1 MTQTDVPV
9 QTIQLD
15 VQGMTCV
22 SCAGR
27 IEKKLN
33 RLEGVN
39 ATVNYATE
47 KATVH
52 AGKGTTAQ
60 ALIQTIEQTG
70 YHATLPAESPRD
82 PDQELRRLRR
92 RLIICAVLSL
102 PVIMIAMVPAWQFP
116 WWQWVSFALAAVV
129 VTWGAWPFHRA
140 TLLNL
145 RHGNATMDTLISI
158 GTLAAFGWSAYALLF
173 GAAGE
178 IGFTHPFELRLVR
191 HAPTANLYL
200 EAAVGI
206 TLFIL
211 LGRFLEARA
220 KRRSG
225 AAVRALLELA
235 PSEVTLLTT
244 SGETVV
250 EVSRLHVADRFV
262 VRPGERVATDG
273 VIISGHSALDAS
285 TVTGESVPVEV
296 GPGDAVVGATVN
308 THGRLVV
315 EATRV
320 GADTQLAQVARMVD
334 AAQSGKAAVQ
344 RLADRV
350 SAVFVPIV
358 IALAVAT
365 LGFWLG
371 QGSGVSFAFTSA
383 VAVLIIA
390 CPCALGLATPT
401 ALLVGTGR
409 GAQLGIVIRGPEVL
423 ESARHIDTIVL
434 DKTGTV
440 TEGRMAVAAVTAG
453 AGATTADVINLAG
466 SAESGSEHPIARAI
480 ADHARTHGSLY
491 PVSKLHNR
499 PGLGVLAELSES
511 SRPIAPL
518 DSDKSLRQAQDGALR
533 QAQDGALR
541 QAQDGAVVVG
551 RVELLQEEGLQV
563 PRELQEA
570 YAAEQTQG
578 RTAVIVG
585 WGGEARG
592 VIAVADVIKPTSAE
606 AVHDLRWLD
615 LHPMLL
621 TGDHEAAAR
630 AVAAEVGIDD
640 VIADVLPQQKVA
652 EVVRLQEA
660 GHRVAMVGDGVNDAA
675 ALAQSDLGIALGSGT
690 DAAIHASDLTLI
702 SGDLRVAADAVRLS
716 RATLRTIHGNLFWAF
731 GYNVV
736 ALPLAAIGLLNP
748 IIAAAAMALSSLFVV
763 TNSLR
768 LLRFR

>member
-1 MTQTDVPV
+1 MTELRVPV
-9 QTIQLD
+9 QTIELD
-15 VQGMTCV
+15 VQGMTCA
-22 SCAGR
+22 SCAAR

-52 AGKGTTAQ
+52 AGTSTTTQ
-60 ALIQTIEQTG
+60 TLIETIEKTG

-82 PDQELRRLRR
+82 PDLELRRLRR
-92 RLIICAVLSL
+92 RLIITAALSV
-102 PVIMIAMVPAWQFP
+102 PVIMTAMVPAWQFP
-116 WWQWVSFALAAVV
+116 WWQWISFALTCVV

-145 RHGNATMDTLISI
+145 QHGNATMDTLISL
-158 GTLAAFGWSAYALLF
+158 GTFAAFGWSAYALFF

-206 TLFIL
+206 TTFLL
-211 LGRFLEARA
+211 LGRYLEARA

-225 AAVRALLELA
+225 AALRALLDLT
-235 PSEVTLLTT
+235 PSQATLLT
-244 SGETVV
+244 SDGEMVV
-250 EVSRLHVADRFV
+250 DISQLHVADRFV

-273 VIISGHSALDAS
+273 VIVSGHSALDTS
-285 TVTGESVPVEV
+285 TVTGESVPVEA

-320 GADTQLAQVARMVD
+320 GADTQLAQVVRMV
-334 AAQSGKAAVQ
+334 AEAQSGKAAVQ

-350 SAVFVPIV
+350 SEVFVPIV

-371 QGSGVSFAFTSA
+371 QGSGVAFAFTSA

-409 GAQLGIVIRGPEVL
+409 GAQLGIVISGPEVL
-423 ESARHIDTIVL
+423 ESARHLDTIVL
-434 DKTGTV
+434 DKTGTI
-440 TEGRMAVAAVTAG
+440 TEGRLAVLAVTAG
-453 AGATTADVINLAG
+453 GGSTADEVIMAAGA
-466 SAESGSEHPIARAI
+466 AESGSEHPIARAI
-480 ADHARTHGSLY
+480 TGYARARGSLATL
-491 PVSKLHNR
+491 SKLHNR
-499 PGLGVLAELSES
+499 PGLGVRAEFSES
-511 SRPIAPL
+511 GGPMSQP
-518 DSDKSLRQAQDGALR
+518 DSDNSVL
-533 QAQDGALR
+533 
-541 QAQDGAVVVG
+541 VG
-551 RVELLQEEGLQV
+551 RHEWMEAEGLLV
-563 PRELQEA
+563 AEELRKA
-570 YAAEQTQG
+570 YTAEQAQG
-578 RTAVIVG
+578 RTAVLVG
-585 WGGEARG
+585 WAGEARG
-592 VIAVADVIKPTSAE
+592 VIAVADVLKPTSAE
-606 AVHDLRWLD
+606 AVRRLRGLG
-615 LHPMLL
+615 LRPVLL

-630 AVAAEVGIDD
+630 TVAAEVGVDE
-640 VIADVLPQQKVA
+640 VIANVLPQQKVA
-652 EVVRLQEA
+652 EVMRLQKD
-660 GHRVAMVGDGVNDAA
+660 GHQVAMVGDGVNDAA
-675 ALAQSDLGIALGSGT
+675 ALAQSDLGIALGTGT
-690 DAAIHASDLTLI
+690 DAAMHASDLTLI

-716 RATLRTIHGNLFWAF
+716 RATLRTIHGNLWWAF

-736 ALPLAAIGLLNP
+736 ALPLAAIGFLNP
-748 IIAAAAMALSSLFVV
+748 MIAAAAMALSSLFVV

>member
-1 MTQTDVPV
+1 MTQTDVAV
-9 QTIQLD
+9 QTIELD
-15 VQGMTCV
+15 VQGMTCA
-22 SCAGR
+22 SCATR

-60 ALIQTIEQTG
+60 TLIQTIEQTG

-82 PDQELRRLRR
+82 PDLELRQLRR
-92 RLIICAVLSL
+92 RLIICAVLSM

-116 WWQWVSFALAAVV
+116 WWQWVSFALAGVV

-145 RHGNATMDTLISI
+145 QHGNATMDTLISI

-178 IGFTHPFELRLVR
+178 IGFRHPFELRLVR

-206 TLFIL
+206 TTFIL
-211 LGRFLEARA
+211 LGRYLEVQA

-244 SGETVV
+244 SGETDV
-250 EVSRLHVADRFV
+250 EISRLHVGDRFV

-273 VIISGHSALDAS
+273 VITSGHSALDAS

-320 GADTQLAQVARMVD
+320 GADTQLAQVARMVE

-371 QGSGVSFAFTSA
+371 RGSGLSFAFTSA

-453 AGATTADVINLAG
+453 AGATTAQVINAAG
-466 SAESGSEHPIARAI
+466 SAESGSEHPIAKAI
-480 ADHARTHGSLY
+480 ADHARTHGSLN
-491 PVSKLHNR
+491 PVSKLRNR

-511 SRPIAPL
+511 SAAIAEL
-518 DSDKSLRQAQDGALR
+518 GSDKS
-533 QAQDGALR
+533 
-541 QAQDGAVVVG
+541 VVVG
-551 RVELLQEEGLQV
+551 RLELLQEEGLEV
-563 PRELQEA
+563 PRELREA
-570 YAAEQTQG
+570 YAVEQAQG
-578 RTAVIVG
+578 RTAVVVG
-585 WGGEARG
+585 WGGQVRG
-592 VIAVADVIKPTSAE
+592 VIAVADVVKPTSAE

-615 LHPMLL
+615 LRPVLL
-621 TGDHEAAAR
+621 TGDHEVAAR
-630 AVAAEVGIDD
+630 QVAAEVGIDD
-640 VIADVLPQQKVA
+640 VIANVLPQQKVS
-652 EVVRLQEA
+652 EVVRLQDA
-660 GHRVAMVGDGVNDAA
+660 GHRVAMVGDGVNDSA
-675 ALAQSDLGIALGSGT
+675 ALAQSDLGIALGTGT

-702 SGDLRVAADAVRLS
+702 SGDLRTAVDAVRLS
-716 RATLRTIHGNLFWAF
+716 RATLRTIHGNLWWAF

-736 ALPLAAIGLLNP
+736 ALPLAAVGLLNP
-748 IIAAAAMALSSLFVV
+748 MIAAAAMALSSLFVV

>member
-1 MTQTDVPV
+1 MTQLRVPV
-9 QTIQLD
+9 RTIELD
-15 VQGMTCV
+15 VQGMTCA
-22 SCAGR
+22 SCAAR

-33 RLEGVN
+33 RIEGVN

-47 KATVH
+47 KVTIH
-52 AGKGTTAQ
+52 AGSGTTAQ
-60 ALIQTIEQTG
+60 NLIETIEKTG

-82 PDQELRRLRR
+82 PDLELRQLRR
-92 RLIICAVLSL
+92 RLIITAALSV
-102 PVIMIAMVPAWQFP
+102 PVIVIAMVPAWQFP
-116 WWQWVSFALAAVV
+116 WWQWISFALTCVI

-140 TLLNL
+140 TVLNL
-145 RHGNATMDTLISI
+145 QHSNATMDTLISV
-158 GTLAAFGWSAYALLF
+158 GTLAAFGWSAYALFF

-178 IGFTHPFELRLVR
+178 IGFTHSFEFRLAR

-200 EAAVGI
+200 EAAAGI
-206 TLFIL
+206 TTFLL
-211 LGRFLEARA
+211 LGRYLEARA

-225 AAVRALLELA
+225 AALRALLDLT
-235 PSEVTLLTT
+235 PSQATLLT
-244 SGETVV
+244 SRGEEVV
-250 EVSRLHVADRFV
+250 DVSQLHVGNRFV

-273 VIISGHSALDAS
+273 VIVSGHSALDNS
-285 TVTGESVPVEV
+285 TVTGESVPVEA

-315 EATRV
+315 EASRV
-320 GADTQLAQVARMVD
+320 GADTQLAQVVRMVEE
-334 AAQSGKAAVQ
+334 AQSGKAAVQ

-409 GAQLGIVIRGPEVL
+409 GAQLGIVISGPEAL

-440 TEGRMAVAAVTAG
+440 TEGRMTVVAVTAG
-453 AGATTADVINLAG
+453 GETTQADVIMAAG
-466 SAESGSEHPIARAI
+466 AAESGSEHPIAKAITSYARA
-480 ADHARTHGSLY
+480 RGSLATL
-491 PVSKLHNR
+491 SKLQNT
-499 PGLGVLAELSES
+499 PGLGVRAELSES
-511 SRPIAPL
+511 SAAIAQL
-518 DSDKSLRQAQDGALR
+518 GSDKS
-533 QAQDGALR
+533 
-541 QAQDGAVVVG
+541 VIVG
-551 RVELLQEEGLQV
+551 RLELMEAEGLRV
-563 PRELQEA
+563 AEELRTACTVQQA
-570 YAAEQTQG
+570 QG
-578 RTAVIVG
+578 RTAVLVG
-585 WGGEARG
+585 WAGEARG
-592 VIAVADVIKPTSAE
+592 LIAVADVLKPTSAE
-606 AVHDLRWLD
+606 AVRRLRALG
-615 LHPMLL
+615 LRPVLL

-630 AVAAEVGIDD
+630 TVAAEVGIDD
-640 VIADVLPQQKVA
+640 VVANVLPQQKVD

-660 GHRVAMVGDGVNDAA
+660 GHHVAMVGDGVNDAA
-675 ALAQSDLGIALGSGT
+675 ALAQSDLGIALGTGT
-690 DAAIHASDLTLI
+690 DAAMHASDVTLV

-716 RATLRTIHGNLFWAF
+716 RATLRTIHGNLWWAF

-748 IIAAAAMALSSLFVV
+748 MIAAAAMALSSLFVV

>member
-1 MTQTDVPV
+1 MTQVDLAV
-9 QTIQLD
+9 QTIELD
-15 VQGMTCV
+15 VQGMTCA
-22 SCAGR
+22 SCAAR

-33 RLEGVN
+33 RLEGVK

-60 ALIQTIEQTG
+60 TLIQTIEQTG

-82 PDQELRRLRR
+82 PDLELRQLRR

-116 WWQWVSFALAAVV
+116 WWQWVSFALAGVV
-129 VTWGAWPFHRA
+129 VIWGAWPFHRA

-145 RHGNATMDTLISI
+145 QHGNATMDTLISI

-178 IGFTHPFELRLVR
+178 IGFTHPFEFRLVR

-206 TLFIL
+206 TTFIL
-211 LGRFLEARA
+211 LGRYLEARA

-235 PSEVTLLTT
+235 PSEVTLLTAT
-244 SGETVV
+244 GERVIDI
-250 EVSRLHVADRFV
+250 SQLHVGDRFV

-273 VIISGHSALDAS
+273 VIVSGHSALDAS

-320 GADTQLAQVARMVD
+320 GADTQLAQVARMVE

-371 QGSGVSFAFTSA
+371 QGAGLSFAFTSA

-440 TEGRMAVAAVTAG
+440 TEGRMAVVAVTAG
-453 AGATTADVINLAG
+453 AGSTTAEVINAAG

-480 ADHARTHGSLY
+480 ADHARTHGSLN
-491 PVSKLHNR
+491 PVTKLNSR
-499 PGLGVLAELSES
+499 PGLGVLAELSE
-511 SRPIAPL
+511 
-518 DSDKSLRQAQDGALR
+518 
-533 QAQDGALR
+533 
-541 QAQDGAVVVG
+541 
-551 RVELLQEEGLQV
+551 
-563 PRELQEA
+563 
-570 YAAEQTQG
+570 
-578 RTAVIVG
+578 
-585 WGGEARG
+585 
-592 VIAVADVIKPTSAE
+592 TSA
-606 AVHDLRWLD
+606 A
-615 LHPMLL
+615 MSS
-621 TGDHEAAAR
+621 TG
-630 AVAAEVGIDD
+630 
-640 VIADVLPQQKVA
+640 
-652 EVVRLQEA
+652 
-660 GHRVAMVGDGVNDAA
+660 
-675 ALAQSDLGIALGSGT
+675 
-690 DAAIHASDLTLI
+690 
-702 SGDLRVAADAVRLS
+702 
-716 RATLRTIHGNLFWAF
+716 F
-731 GYNVV
+731 
-736 ALPLAAIGLLNP
+736 
-748 IIAAAAMALSSLFVV
+748 
-763 TNSLR
+763 
-768 LLRFR
+768 

>member
-1 MTQTDVPV
+1 MTQAVPV
-9 QTIQLD
+9 QTIELD
-15 VQGMTCV
+15 VQGMTCA
-22 SCAGR
+22 SCATR

-52 AGKGTTAQ
+52 AGKTTTAQ
-60 ALIQTIEQTG
+60 TLIQSIEQTG

-82 PDQELRRLRR
+82 PDQELRQLRR

-145 RHGNATMDTLISI
+145 RHGSATMDTLISI

-200 EAAVGI
+200 ESAVGI

-211 LGRFLEARA
+211 LGRYLEAGA

-235 PSEVTLLTT
+235 PSEVTLLTM

-250 EVSRLHVADRFV
+250 EATQLHVADRFV

-320 GADTQLAQVARMVD
+320 GADTQLAQVARMVE

-453 AGATTADVINLAG
+453 AGGTTAEVINAAG

-480 ADHARTHGSLY
+480 ADHARTHGSLN

-499 PGLGVLAELSES
+499 PGLGVLAELSAS
-511 SRPIAPL
+511 VAAGATT
-518 DSDKSLRQAQDGALR
+518 DADKS
-533 QAQDGALR
+533 LR

-578 RTAVIVG
+578 RTAVMVG

-592 VIAVADVIKPTSAE
+592 VIAVADGVKPTSAE

-640 VIADVLPQQKVA
+640 VIANVLPQQKVA
-652 EVVRLQEA
+652 EVVRLQQA

-716 RATLRTIHGNLFWAF
+716 RATLRTIHGNLWWAF

-748 IIAAAAMALSSLFVV
+748 MIAAAAMALSSLFVV

>member
-1 MTQTDVPV
+1 MTQVDVAV
-9 QTIQLD
+9 QTIELD
-15 VQGMTCV
+15 VQGMTCA
-22 SCAGR
+22 SCASR

-60 ALIQTIEQTG
+60 TLIETIERTG
-70 YHATLPAESPRD
+70 YSATLPAESPRD
-82 PDQELRRLRR
+82 PDGELRQLRR

-102 PVIMIAMVPAWQFP
+102 PVIILSMVPAWQFP
-116 WWQWVSFALAAVV
+116 WWQWVSFALTSVV
-129 VTWGAWPFHRA
+129 VIWGAWPFHRA

-178 IGFTHPFELRLVR
+178 IGFTHPFEFRLIR
-191 HAPTANLYL
+191 HAPTASLYL
-200 EAAVGI
+200 EAAAGI
-206 TLFIL
+206 TTFIL
-211 LGRFLEARA
+211 LGRYLEARA

-225 AAVRALLELA
+225 AAVRALMELA
-235 PSEVTLLTT
+235 PSEVRLLTAD
-244 SGETVV
+244 GEKAVDI
-250 EVSRLHVADRFV
+250 SQLHVADRFV
-262 VRPGERVATDG
+262 VAPGERVATDG
-273 VIISGHSALDAS
+273 MIVSGHSALDAS
-285 TVTGESVPVEV
+285 TVTGEAVPVEV

-320 GADTQLAQVARMVD
+320 GADTQLAQVVRMVA

-371 QGSGVSFAFTSA
+371 QGSGLSFAFTSA

-409 GAQLGIVIRGPEVL
+409 GAQLGILISGPEVL
-423 ESARHIDTIVL
+423 ESARHLDTIVL
-434 DKTGTV
+434 DKTGTI
-440 TEGRMAVAAVTAG
+440 TEGRMAVVAVK
-453 AGATTADVINLAG
+453 AGATATTAEVITAAG
-466 SAESGSEHPIARAI
+466 SAESGSDHPIAKAI
-480 ADHARTHGSLY
+480 ADHARTQGSLAT
-491 PVSKLHNR
+491 VTKLDDR
-499 PGLGVLAELSES
+499 PGLGLLAELSAS
-511 SRPIAPL
+511 VAAGATT
-518 DSDKSLRQAQDGALR
+518 DADKSR
-533 QAQDGALR
+533 
-541 QAQDGAVVVG
+541 AVVVG
-551 RVELLQEEGLQV
+551 RMELLDKEGLRISG
-563 PRELQEA
+563 PMREA
-570 YAAEQTQG
+570 YAAEQAQG
-578 RTAVIVG
+578 RTAVLVG

-592 VIAVADVIKPTSAE
+592 VIAVADVVKPTSAE
-606 AVHDLRWLD
+606 AVHQLRWLG
-615 LHPMLL
+615 LRPILL
-621 TGDHEAAAR
+621 TGDHQAAAR

-640 VIADVLPQQKVA
+640 VIAEVLPQQKVA

-675 ALAQSDLGIALGSGT
+675 ALAKSDLGIALGTGT

-702 SGDLRVAADAVRLS
+702 SGDLRGAADALRLS
-716 RATLRTIHGNLFWAF
+716 RATLHTIYGNLGWAF
-731 GYNVV
+731 AYNIV
-736 ALPLAAIGLLNP
+736 ALPLAAVGLLNP
-748 IIAAAAMALSSLFVV
+748 MIAAAAMALSSVFVV
-763 TNSLR
+763 TNSMR

>member
-1 MTQTDVPV
+1 VTQLTAL
-9 QTIQLD
+9 QTIELE
-15 VQGMTCV
+15 VQGMTCA
-22 SCAGR
+22 SCATR

-52 AGKGTTAQ
+52 AGKETTAQ
-60 ALIQTIEQTG
+60 TLIETIEKTG
-70 YHATLPAESPRD
+70 YHATLPTESPRD
-82 PDQELRRLRR
+82 PELELRQLRR
-92 RLIICAVLSL
+92 RLVICATLSL
-102 PVIMIAMVPAWQFP
+102 PVILISMVPAWQFP
-116 WWQWVSFALAAVV
+116 WWQWVSFALACVV
-129 VTWGAWPFHRA
+129 VIWGAWPFHRA

-145 RHGNATMDTLISI
+145 QHGNATMDTLISI

-178 IGFTHPFELRLVR
+178 IGFTHPFEFRLIR
-191 HAPTANLYL
+191 HTPTANLYL

-206 TLFIL
+206 TTFVL
-211 LGRFLEARA
+211 LGRYLEARA

-225 AAVRALLELA
+225 AAVRALLDLT
-235 PSEVTLLTT
+235 PSEVTQLTAN
-244 SGETVV
+244 GETVV
-250 EVSRLHVADRFV
+250 DISQLHVGDRFV

-273 VIISGHSALDAS
+273 VIVSGHSALDAS

-315 EATRV
+315 EASRV
-320 GADTQLAQVARMVD
+320 GADTQLAQIVRLVE

-358 IALAVAT
+358 IVLAVAT

-371 QGSGVSFAFTSA
+371 QGAGTSFAFTSA

-409 GAQLGIVIRGPEVL
+409 GAQLGILISGPEVL

-434 DKTGTV
+434 DKTGTI
-440 TEGRMAVAAVTAG
+440 TEGRMAVVSVIG
-453 AGATTADVINLAG
+453 AGATTADVIKAAG
-466 SAESGSEHPIARAI
+466 SAEAGSDHPIAKAI
-480 ADHARTHGSLY
+480 ADHARTHGSLDT
-491 PVSKLHNR
+491 VTKLHDR

-511 SRPIAPL
+511 SSAIARL
-518 DSDKSLRQAQDGALR
+518 GSDKS
-533 QAQDGALR
+533 
-541 QAQDGAVVVG
+541 VVVG
-551 RVELLQEEGLQV
+551 RVELLEEEGLHV
-563 PRELQEA
+563 ADELKEA
-570 YAAEQTQG
+570 YAVEQTRG
-578 RTAVIVG
+578 RTAVLVG
-585 WGGEARG
+585 WGGAARG
-592 VIAVADVIKPTSAE
+592 VIAVTDVVKPTSAE
-606 AVHDLRWLD
+606 AVRDLRWLD
-615 LHPMLL
+615 LRPVLL

-630 AVAAEVGIDD
+630 TVATEVGIDD
-640 VIADVLPQQKVA
+640 VIAGVLPQQKVA
-652 EVVRLQEA
+652 EVVRLQDT

-675 ALAQSDLGIALGSGT
+675 ALAQSDLGIALGTGT
-690 DAAIHASDLTLI
+690 DAAIHASDLTMT
-702 SGDLRVAADAVRLS
+702 SGDLRVAADAIRLS
-716 RATLRTIHGNLFWAF
+716 RATLRTIHGNLWWAF
-731 GYNVV
+731 AYNVV
-736 ALPLAAIGLLNP
+736 ALPLAAAGFLNP
-748 IIAAAAMALSSLFVV
+748 MIAAAAMALSSVFVV
-763 TNSLR
+763 TNSMR

>member
-1 MTQTDVPV
+1 MTQLGVPV
-9 QTIQLD
+9 QTIELD
-15 VQGMTCV
+15 VQGMTCA
-22 SCAGR
+22 SCAAR

-52 AGKGTTAQ
+52 AGSGTTPQ
-60 ALIQTIEQTG
+60 AVIEVIEKTG
-70 YHATLPAESPRD
+70 YRATLPADSPRD
-82 PDQELRRLRR
+82 PDQELRQLRR
-92 RLIICAVLSL
+92 RLIITAALSI
-102 PVIMIAMVPAWQFP
+102 PVIMIAMVPPWQFP
-116 WWQWVSFALAAVV
+116 WWQWISFALTVV
-129 VTWGAWPFHRA
+129 IVTWGAWPFHRA

-178 IGFTHPFELRLVR
+178 IGFTHPFEFRLVR

-200 EAAVGI
+200 EAAAGI
-206 TLFIL
+206 TIFIL
-211 LGRFLEARA
+211 LGRYLEARA

-225 AAVRALLELA
+225 DAIRALLELA
-235 PSEVTLLTT
+235 PSEVALLTPA
-244 SGETVV
+244 GETVV
-250 EVSRLHVADRFV
+250 DISQLHVGDRFV

-273 VIISGHSALDAS
+273 VIISGHSALDTS

-296 GPGDAVVGATVN
+296 GPGDVVVGATVN

-315 EATRV
+315 EAARV
-320 GADTQLAQVARMVD
+320 GADTQLAQVVRMVE

-365 LGFWLG
+365 FGFWLG
-371 QGSGVSFAFTSA
+371 QGAGVSFAFTSA

-409 GAQLGIVIRGPEVL
+409 GAQLGMVISGPEVL

-434 DKTGTV
+434 DKTGTI
-440 TEGRMAVAAVTAG
+440 TEGRMAVV
-453 AGATTADVINLAG
+453 ATTAGGAATAHQVIMAAG
-466 SAESGSEHPIARAI
+466 AAESGSEHPIAKAITKQVRA
-480 ADHARTHGSLY
+480 RGSLAT
-491 PVSKLHNR
+491 VSKLTNR

-511 SRPIAPL
+511 GAAIAQL
-518 DSDKSLRQAQDGALR
+518 DSDKS
-533 QAQDGALR
+533 
-541 QAQDGAVVVG
+541 VVVG
-551 RVELLQEEGLQV
+551 RLELLEEEGLRV
-563 PRELQEA
+563 SGELREA
-570 YAAEQTQG
+570 YAAEQARG
-578 RTAVIVG
+578 YSAVMVG
-585 WGGEARG
+585 WGAEARG
-592 VIAVADVIKPTSAE
+592 VIAVADVVKPTSAQ

-615 LHPMLL
+615 LRPVLL
-621 TGDHEAAAR
+621 TGDHEATAR
-630 AVAAEVGIDD
+630 QVAAEVGIEG

-660 GHRVAMVGDGVNDAA
+660 GHHVAMVGDGVNDAA
-675 ALAQSDLGIALGSGT
+675 ALAQSDLGIALGTGT

-702 SGDLRVAADAVRLS
+702 SGDLRAAADAIRLS
-716 RATLRTIHGNLFWAF
+716 RATLRTIYGNLTWAF
-731 GYNVV
+731 GYNIV
-736 ALPLAAIGLLNP
+736 ALPLAAAGFLNP
-748 IIAAAAMALSSLFVV
+748 MIAAAAMALSSLFVV

-768 LLRFR
+768 LLKFR

>member
-1 MTQTDVPV
+1 MTELRVPV
-9 QTIQLD
+9 QTIELD
-15 VQGMTCV
+15 VQGMTCA
-22 SCAGR
+22 SCAAR

-52 AGKGTTAQ
+52 AGTSTTTQ
-60 ALIQTIEQTG
+60 TLIETIEKTG

-82 PDQELRRLRR
+82 PDLELRRLRR
-92 RLIICAVLSL
+92 RLIITAALSV
-102 PVIMIAMVPAWQFP
+102 PVIMTAMVPAWQFP
-116 WWQWVSFALAAVV
+116 WWQWISFALTCVV

-145 RHGNATMDTLISI
+145 QHGNATMDTLISL
-158 GTLAAFGWSAYALLF
+158 GTFAAFGWSAYALLF

-206 TLFIL
+206 TTFLL
-211 LGRFLEARA
+211 LGRYLEARA

-225 AAVRALLELA
+225 AALRALLDLT
-235 PSEVTLLTT
+235 PSQATLLT
-244 SGETVV
+244 SDGEMVV
-250 EVSRLHVADRFV
+250 DISQLHVADRFV

-273 VIISGHSALDAS
+273 VIVSGHSALDTS
-285 TVTGESVPVEV
+285 TVTGESVPVEA

-320 GADTQLAQVARMVD
+320 GADTQLAQVVRMV
-334 AAQSGKAAVQ
+334 AEAQSGKAAVQ

-350 SAVFVPIV
+350 SEVFVPIV

-409 GAQLGIVIRGPEVL
+409 GAQLGIVISGPEVL
-423 ESARHIDTIVL
+423 ESARHLDTIVL
-434 DKTGTV
+434 DKTGTI
-440 TEGRMAVAAVTAG
+440 TEGRLAVLAVTAG
-453 AGATTADVINLAG
+453 GGSTADEVIMAAGA
-466 SAESGSEHPIARAI
+466 AESGSEHPIARAI
-480 ADHARTHGSLY
+480 TGYARARGSLATL
-491 PVSKLHNR
+491 SKLHNR
-499 PGLGVLAELSES
+499 PGLGVRAELSES
-511 SRPIAPL
+511 GGPVAQP
-518 DSDKSLRQAQDGALR
+518 DSDNSVL
-533 QAQDGALR
+533 
-541 QAQDGAVVVG
+541 VG
-551 RVELLQEEGLQV
+551 RHEWMEAEGLLV
-563 PRELQEA
+563 AEELRKA
-570 YAAEQTQG
+570 YTAEQAQG
-578 RTAVIVG
+578 RTAVLVG
-585 WGGEARG
+585 WAGEARG
-592 VIAVADVIKPTSAE
+592 VIAVADVLKPTSAE
-606 AVHDLRWLD
+606 AVRRLRGLG
-615 LHPMLL
+615 LRPVLL

-630 AVAAEVGIDD
+630 TVAAEVGVDE
-640 VIADVLPQQKVA
+640 VIANVLPQQKVA
-652 EVVRLQEA
+652 EVMRLQKD
-660 GHRVAMVGDGVNDAA
+660 GHQVAMVGDGVNDAA
-675 ALAQSDLGIALGSGT
+675 ALAQSDLGIALGTGT
-690 DAAIHASDLTLI
+690 DAAMHASDLTLI

-716 RATLRTIHGNLFWAF
+716 RATLRTIHGNLWWAF

-736 ALPLAAIGLLNP
+736 ALPLAAIGFLNP
-748 IIAAAAMALSSLFVV
+748 MIAAAAMALSSLFVV

>member
-1 MTQTDVPV
+1 MTQLDVAV
-9 QTIQLD
+9 QTIELD
-15 VQGMTCV
+15 VQGMTCA
-22 SCAGR
+22 SCATR

-52 AGKGTTAQ
+52 AGKGTTTQ
-60 ALIQTIEQTG
+60 TLIEAIEKTG
-70 YHATLPAESPRD
+70 YHATLPTESPRD
-82 PDQELRRLRR
+82 PELELRLLRR

-102 PVIMIAMVPAWQFP
+102 PVIVIAMVPAWQFP
-116 WWQWVSFALAAVV
+116 WWQWVSFALACVV
-129 VTWGAWPFHRA
+129 VFWGAWPFHRA

-145 RHGNATMDTLISI
+145 QHGNATMDTLISI

-173 GAAGE
+173 GVAGE
-178 IGFTHPFELRLVR
+178 IGFTHPFEFRLIR

-206 TLFIL
+206 TTFIL
-211 LGRFLEARA
+211 LGRYLEAQA

-225 AAVRALLELA
+225 AAVRALLDLA
-235 PSEVTLLTT
+235 PSEVTILAAN
-244 SGETVV
+244 GETVV
-250 EVSRLHVADRFV
+250 DVSQLHVGDQFL

-273 VIISGHSALDAS
+273 VIVSGHSALDAS

-296 GPGDAVVGATVN
+296 GPGDAVLGATVN

-320 GADTQLAQVARMVD
+320 GADTQLAQVVRMVD

-371 QGSGVSFAFTSA
+371 QGSGMSFAFTSA

-409 GAQLGIVIRGPEVL
+409 GAQLGILIRGPEVL

-434 DKTGTV
+434 DKTGTI
-440 TEGRMAVAAVTAG
+440 TEGRMAVVSVTPG
-453 AGATTADVINLAG
+453 AGATAAEVIKAAG
-466 SAESGSEHPIARAI
+466 SAESGSDHPIARAI
-480 ADHARTHGSLY
+480 ADHARAHGPLDT
-491 PVSKLHNR
+491 VTNLRNR
-499 PGLGVLAELSES
+499 PGLGLLAELSASVAAGATTDADES
-511 SRPIAPL
+511 
-518 DSDKSLRQAQDGALR
+518 
-533 QAQDGALR
+533 
-541 QAQDGAVVVG
+541 VVVG
-551 RVELLQEEGLQV
+551 RVELLEEEGLHV
-563 PRELQEA
+563 VSELKEV
-570 YAAEQTQG
+570 YTAEQAQG
-578 RTAVIVG
+578 RTAVVVG
-585 WGGEARG
+585 WGGAARG
-592 VIAVADVIKPTSAE
+592 VIAVADVVKPTAAE

-615 LHPMLL
+615 LHPVLL

-630 AVAAEVGIDD
+630 TVAAEVGIDV

-652 EVVRLQEA
+652 EMVRLQDK

-675 ALAQSDLGIALGSGT
+675 ALAQSDLGIALGTGT

-702 SGDLRVAADAVRLS
+702 SGDLRIAGDAIRLS
-716 RATLRTIHGNLFWAF
+716 RATLRTIHGNLWWAF
-731 GYNVV
+731 AYNVV
-736 ALPLAAIGLLNP
+736 ALPLAAVGFLNP
-748 IIAAAAMALSSLFVV
+748 MIAAAAMALSSVFVV
-763 TNSLR
+763 TNSMR

>member
-1 MTQTDVPV
+1 MTQVDIAI
-9 QTIQLD
+9 QTIELD
-15 VQGMTCV
+15 VQGMTCA
-22 SCAGR
+22 SCAAR

-33 RLEGVN
+33 RLEGVK

-82 PDQELRRLRR
+82 PELELRQLRR

-102 PVIMIAMVPAWQFP
+102 PVIMIAMIPAWQFP
-116 WWQWVSFALAAVV
+116 WWQWVSFALAGVV
-129 VTWGAWPFHRA
+129 VIWGAWPFHRT

-145 RHGNATMDTLISI
+145 QHGNATMDTLISI

-178 IGFTHPFELRLVR
+178 IGFTHPFEFRLVR

-206 TLFIL
+206 TTFVL
-211 LGRFLEARA
+211 LGRYLEARA

-235 PSEVTLLTT
+235 ASEVTLLTAT
-244 SGETVV
+244 GERVIDI
-250 EVSRLHVADRFV
+250 SQLHVGNRFV

-273 VIISGHSALDAS
+273 VIVSGHSALDAS

-320 GADTQLAQVARMVD
+320 GGDTQLAQVARMVE

-371 QGSGVSFAFTSA
+371 QGAGLSFAFTSA

-434 DKTGTV
+434 DKTGTL
-440 TEGRMAVAAVTAG
+440 TEGRMAVVAVTAA
-453 AGATTADVINLAG
+453 AGSMTAEVSNAAG

-480 ADHARTHGSLY
+480 ADHARTHGSLN
-491 PVSKLHNR
+491 PVTKLHSR
-499 PGLGVLAELSES
+499 PGLGVLAELSAS
-511 SRPIAPL
+511 VAVGASTDA
-518 DSDKSLRQAQDGALR
+518 DKS
-533 QAQDGALR
+533 
-541 QAQDGAVVVG
+541 VVVG
-551 RVELLQEEGLQV
+551 RLELLQEEGLQV
-563 PRELQEA
+563 PRELQET
-570 YAAEQTQG
+570 YAAEQAQG
-578 RTAVIVG
+578 RTAVMVG

-592 VIAVADVIKPTSAE
+592 VIAVADVVKPTSAE
-606 AVHDLRWLD
+606 AVHDLQWLD
-615 LHPMLL
+615 LRPVLL
-621 TGDHEAAAR
+621 TGDHETAAR
-630 AVAAEVGIDD
+630 SVAAEVGIDD
-640 VIADVLPQQKVA
+640 VIANVLPEQKVA
-652 EVVRLQEA
+652 EVVRLQDA

-675 ALAQSDLGIALGSGT
+675 ALAQSDLGIALGTGT

-716 RATLRTIHGNLFWAF
+716 RATLRTIYGNLWWAF

-748 IIAAAAMALSSLFVV
+748 MIAAAAMALSSVFVV

>member
-1 MTQTDVPV
+1 MTQLDVAV
-9 QTIQLD
+9 QTIELD
-15 VQGMTCV
+15 VQDMTCA
-22 SCAGR
+22 SCAAR

-47 KATVH
+47 KATIH
-52 AGKGTTAQ
+52 AGRATTAET
-60 ALIQTIEQTG
+60 LIETIERIG
-70 YHATLPAESPRD
+70 YHATLPTKSPRD
-82 PDQELRRLRR
+82 PDLELQQLRR
-92 RLIICAVLSL
+92 RLIICAGLSL
-102 PVIMIAMVPAWQFP
+102 PVIIIAMVPAWQFP
-116 WWQWVSFALAAVV
+116 WWQWASFVLAGVV

-178 IGFTHPFELRLVR
+178 IGFTHPFEFRLVR

-200 EAAVGI
+200 EATVGI
-206 TLFIL
+206 TTFIL
-211 LGRFLEARA
+211 LGRYLEAQA

-235 PSEVTLLTT
+235 PAEVTLLTAN
-244 SGETVV
+244 GETVV
-250 EVSRLHVADRFV
+250 DISQLHIGDRFV
-262 VRPGERVATDG
+262 AGPGERVATDG

-285 TVTGESVPVEV
+285 SVTGESVPVEV

-308 THGRLVV
+308 TQGRLVV

-320 GADTQLAQVARMVD
+320 GGDTQLAQVVRMVE

-358 IALAVAT
+358 IAIAVAT

-371 QGSGVSFAFTSA
+371 QGSGLSFAFTSA

-409 GAQLGIVIRGPEVL
+409 GAQLGILIKGPEVL
-423 ESARHIDTIVL
+423 ESARHLDTIVL

-440 TEGRMAVAAVTAG
+440 TAGRMDVVAVTAG
-453 AGATTADVINLAG
+453 TGATAANVIKVAG
-466 SAESGSEHPIARAI
+466 SAESGSDHPIAQAI
-480 ADHARTHGSLY
+480 ADHARTQSSLDA
-491 PVSKLHNR
+491 VTKLHNR
-499 PGLGVLAELSES
+499 PGLGLIAELSES
-511 SRPIAPL
+511 RAPIGQL
-518 DSDKSLRQAQDGALR
+518 DSDKSLRQDQG
-533 QAQDGALR
+533 
-541 QAQDGAVVVG
+541 GAVVVG
-551 RVELLQEEGLQV
+551 RAELLQAEGLQISAQL
-563 PRELQEA
+563 REA
-570 YAAEQTQG
+570 YAAEQAQG
-578 RTAVIVG
+578 RTAIMVG

-592 VIAVADVIKPTSAE
+592 VIAVADVVKRTSAE
-606 AVHDLRWLD
+606 AVHELRWLG
-615 LHPMLL
+615 LRPILL
-621 TGDHEAAAR
+621 TGDHEATAR

-652 EVVRLQEA
+652 EVVRLQDA
-660 GHRVAMVGDGVNDAA
+660 GHQVAMVGDGVNDAA
-675 ALAQSDLGIALGSGT
+675 ALAQSDLGIALGTGS

-702 SGDLRVAADAVRLS
+702 SGDLRVAADGVRLS
-716 RATLRTIHGNLFWAF
+716 RATLRTIRGNLWWAF
-731 GYNVV
+731 AYNVV
-736 ALPLAAIGLLNP
+736 ALPLAALGLLNP
-748 IIAAAAMALSSLFVV
+748 MIAAAAMALSSVFVV
-763 TNSLR
+763 TNSMR

>member
-1 MTQTDVPV
+1 MTQAVPV
-9 QTIQLD
+9 QTIELD
-15 VQGMTCV
+15 VQGMTCA
-22 SCAGR
+22 SCATR

-52 AGKGTTAQ
+52 AGKTTTAQ
-60 ALIQTIEQTG
+60 TLIQSIEQTG

-82 PDQELRRLRR
+82 PDQELRQLRR

-145 RHGNATMDTLISI
+145 RHGSATMDTLISI

-200 EAAVGI
+200 ESAVGI

-211 LGRFLEARA
+211 LGRYLEAGA

-235 PSEVTLLTT
+235 PSEVTLLTM

-250 EVSRLHVADRFV
+250 EATQLHVADRFV

-273 VIISGHSALDAS
+273 VVISGHSALDAS

-320 GADTQLAQVARMVD
+320 GADTQLAQVARMVE

-423 ESARHIDTIVL
+423 ESARRIDTIVL
-434 DKTGTV
+434 DKTGTL

-453 AGATTADVINLAG
+453 AGATTAEVINAAG

-480 ADHARTHGSLY
+480 ADHARTHGSLN

-499 PGLGVLAELSES
+499 PGLGVLAELSAS
-511 SRPIAPL
+511 VAAGATT
-518 DSDKSLRQAQDGALR
+518 DADKS
-533 QAQDGALR
+533 LR

-563 PRELQEA
+563 PRDLQEA

-578 RTAVIVG
+578 RTAVMVG

-592 VIAVADVIKPTSAE
+592 VIAVADGVKPTSAE

-640 VIADVLPQQKVA
+640 VIANVLPHEKVA
-652 EVVRLQEA
+652 EVVRLQQA

-716 RATLRTIHGNLFWAF
+716 RATLRTIHGNLWWAF

-748 IIAAAAMALSSLFVV
+748 MIAAAAMALSSLFVV

>member
-60 ALIQTIEQTG
+60 TLIQTIEQTG

-82 PDQELRRLRR
+82 PDQELRQLRR

-116 WWQWVSFALAAVV
+116 WWQWVSLVLAAVV

-206 TLFIL
+206 TTFIL
-211 LGRFLEARA
+211 LGRYLEARA

-250 EVSRLHVADRFV
+250 EISQLHVADRFV

-320 GADTQLAQVARMVD
+320 GADTQLAQVARMVE

-358 IALAVAT
+358 IALAVGT

-423 ESARHIDTIVL
+423 ESARRIDTIVL

-453 AGATTADVINLAG
+453 AAATTAEVINAAG
-466 SAESGSEHPIARAI
+466 SAESGSEHPIAKAI
-480 ADHARTHGSLY
+480 ADHARTQGSLS
-491 PVSKLHNR
+491 PVNKLHNR
-499 PGLGVLAELSES
+499 PGLGVLAELSAS
-511 SRPIAPL
+511 VAAGATAA
-518 DSDKSLRQAQDGALR
+518 DKS
-533 QAQDGALR
+533 
-541 QAQDGAVVVG
+541 VVVG
-551 RVELLQEEGLQV
+551 RLELLQEEGLQV
-563 PRELQEA
+563 PRELQQA
-570 YAAEQTQG
+570 YAAEQAQG
-578 RTAVIVG
+578 RTAVMVG
-585 WGGEARG
+585 WDGEARG
-592 VIAVADVIKPTSAE
+592 VIAVADVVKATSAE

-615 LHPMLL
+615 LRPMLL
-621 TGDHEAAAR
+621 TGDHEAPAR

-640 VIADVLPQQKVA
+640 VIANVLPQQKVA

-690 DAAIHASDLTLI
+690 DAAIHASDLTLM

-716 RATLRTIHGNLFWAF
+716 RATLRTIHGNLWWAF

-736 ALPLAAIGLLNP
+736 ALPLAAVGLLNP
-748 IIAAAAMALSSLFVV
+748 MIAAAAMALSSLFVV

-768 LLRFR
+768 LLKFR

>member
-1 MTQTDVPV
+1 MTQAVPV
-9 QTIQLD
+9 QTIELD
-15 VQGMTCV
+15 VQGMTCA
-22 SCAGR
+22 SCATR

-33 RLEGVN
+33 RLDGVN

-52 AGKGTTAQ
+52 AGKTTTAQ
-60 ALIQTIEQTG
+60 TLIQSIEQTG

-82 PDQELRRLRR
+82 PDQELRQLRR

-145 RHGNATMDTLISI
+145 RHGSATMDTLISI

-200 EAAVGI
+200 ESAVGI

-211 LGRFLEARA
+211 LGRYLEAGA

-235 PSEVTLLTT
+235 PSEVTLLTM

-250 EVSRLHVADRFV
+250 EATQLHVADRFV

-320 GADTQLAQVARMVD
+320 GADTQLAQVARMVE

-434 DKTGTV
+434 DKTGTL

-453 AGATTADVINLAG
+453 AGGTTAEVINAAG

-480 ADHARTHGSLY
+480 ADHARTHGSLN

-499 PGLGVLAELSES
+499 PGLGVLAELSAS
-511 SRPIAPL
+511 VAAGATT
-518 DSDKSLRQAQDGALR
+518 DADKS
-533 QAQDGALR
+533 LR

-563 PRELQEA
+563 PRDLQEA

-578 RTAVIVG
+578 RTAVMVG

-592 VIAVADVIKPTSAE
+592 VIAVADGVKPTSAE

-640 VIADVLPQQKVA
+640 VIANVLPQQKVA
-652 EVVRLQEA
+652 EVVRLQQA

-716 RATLRTIHGNLFWAF
+716 RATLRTIHGNLWWAF

-748 IIAAAAMALSSLFVV
+748 MIAAAAMALSSLFVV

>member
-1 MTQTDVPV
+1 MTQAVAI
-9 QTIQLD
+9 QTIELD
-15 VQGMTCV
+15 VQGMTCA
-22 SCAGR
+22 SCAAR

-52 AGKGTTAQ
+52 AGKGTTTQ
-60 ALIQTIEQTG
+60 TLIQTIEQTG
-70 YHATLPAESPRD
+70 YHAMLPADSLRD
-82 PDQELRRLRR
+82 PELELRQLRR

-116 WWQWVSFALAAVV
+116 WWQWVSFALAGVV

-145 RHGNATMDTLISI
+145 QHGNATMDTLISI

-178 IGFTHPFELRLVR
+178 IGFTHPFEFRLVR
-191 HAPTANLYL
+191 HAPSANLYL
-200 EAAVGI
+200 EAAVGM
-206 TLFIL
+206 TTFIL
-211 LGRFLEARA
+211 LGRYLEARA

-235 PSEVTLLTT
+235 PSEVTLLTA
-244 SGETVV
+244 SGESVIDI
-250 EVSRLHVADRFV
+250 SQLHVGDSFV

-273 VIISGHSALDAS
+273 VIVSGHSALDAS

-320 GADTQLAQVARMVD
+320 GADTQLAQVARMVE

-371 QGSGVSFAFTSA
+371 QGAGLSFAFTSA

-440 TEGRMAVAAVTAG
+440 TEGRMAVIAVTAG
-453 AGATTADVINLAG
+453 AGSTTAEIINAAG
-466 SAESGSEHPIARAI
+466 SAEAGSEHPIAQAI
-480 ADHARTHGSLY
+480 ADHARTHGSLN
-491 PVSKLHNR
+491 PVTKLHSR
-499 PGLGVLAELSES
+499 PGLGVRAELSEAS
-511 SRPIAPL
+511 AAIAQL
-518 DSDKSLRQAQDGALR
+518 GSDKS
-533 QAQDGALR
+533 
-541 QAQDGAVVVG
+541 VIVG
-551 RVELLQEEGLQV
+551 RLQLLQEEGLHV
-563 PRELQEA
+563 STELRQA
-570 YAAEQTQG
+570 YTTEQAHG
-578 RTAVIVG
+578 RTAVMVG
-585 WGGEARG
+585 WDAEARG
-592 VIAVADVIKPTSAE
+592 VIAVADVVKPTSAE
-606 AVHDLRWLD
+606 AVRDLRWLD
-615 LHPMLL
+615 LRPVLL
-621 TGDHEAAAR
+621 TGDHEVAAR

-640 VIADVLPQQKVA
+640 VIANVLPEQKVA
-652 EVVRLQEA
+652 EVVRLQDA

-675 ALAQSDLGIALGSGT
+675 ALAQSDLGIALGTGT

-716 RATLRTIHGNLFWAF
+716 RATLRTIYGNLLWAF

-748 IIAAAAMALSSLFVV
+748 MIAAAAMALSSVFVV

>member
-1 MTQTDVPV
+1 MTLTDVAV
-9 QTIQLD
+9 QTIELD
-15 VQGMTCV
+15 VQGMTCA
-22 SCAGR
+22 SCAAR

-52 AGKGTTAQ
+52 AGKQTTAQ
-60 ALIQTIEQTG
+60 TLIQTVEQTG

-82 PDQELRRLRR
+82 PDLELGQLRR
-92 RLIICAVLSL
+92 RLIICALLSL
-102 PVIMIAMVPAWQFP
+102 PVILIAMVPAWQFP
-116 WWQWVSFALAAVV
+116 WWQWVSFGLAGVV
-129 VTWGAWPFHRA
+129 VIWGAWPFHRA

-145 RHGNATMDTLISI
+145 QHGNATMDTLISI
-158 GTLAAFGWSAYALLF
+158 GTLVAFGWSAYALLF

-206 TLFIL
+206 TTFIV
-211 LGRFLEARA
+211 LGRYLEAQA

-235 PSEVTLLTT
+235 PSEVT
-244 SGETVV
+244 VV
-250 EVSRLHVADRFV
+250 TADAESVIDISQLHVGDRFV

-308 THGRLVV
+308 TNGRIVV

-320 GADTQLAQVARMVD
+320 GADTQLAQVARMVE

-358 IALAVAT
+358 ISLAVAT
-365 LGFWLG
+365 LGFWIG
-371 QGSGVSFAFTSA
+371 QGSGVSFAVTSA

-423 ESARHIDTIVL
+423 ESARYIDTIVL

-453 AGATTADVINLAG
+453 AGVTTAEVINAAG
-466 SAESGSEHPIARAI
+466 SAESGSEHPIAKAI
-480 ADHARTHGSLY
+480 ADTARTQGSLNR
-491 PVSKLHNR
+491 VTELHNH
-499 PGLGVLAELSES
+499 PGLGVLAELSETS
-511 SRPIAPL
+511 AAIAQL
-518 DSDKSLRQAQDGALR
+518 GSDKS
-533 QAQDGALR
+533 
-541 QAQDGAVVVG
+541 VVVG
-551 RVELLQEEGLQV
+551 RMELLEEQGLQISA
-563 PRELQEA
+563 ELQEA
-570 YAAEQTQG
+570 YAAEQARA
-578 RTAVIVG
+578 RTAVMVG

-592 VIAVADVIKPTSAE
+592 VIGVADVVKPTSAE
-606 AVHDLRWLD
+606 AVRDMRTLGLR
-615 LHPMLL
+615 PVLL

-640 VIADVLPQQKVA
+640 VIANVLPKQKVA

-702 SGDLRVAADAVRLS
+702 SGDLRAAADAVRLS
-716 RATLRTIHGNLFWAF
+716 WATLQTIHGNLWWAF

-736 ALPLAAIGLLNP
+736 ALPLAAVGLLNP
-748 IIAAAAMALSSLFVV
+748 MIAAAAMALSSLFVV

>member
-1 MTQTDVPV
+1 MTQAVPV
-9 QTIQLD
+9 QTIELD
-15 VQGMTCV
+15 VQGMTCA
-22 SCAGR
+22 SCATR

-52 AGKGTTAQ
+52 AGKTTTAQ
-60 ALIQTIEQTG
+60 TLIQSIEQTG

-82 PDQELRRLRR
+82 PDQELRQLRR

-145 RHGNATMDTLISI
+145 RHGSATMDTLISI

-200 EAAVGI
+200 ESAVGI

-211 LGRFLEARA
+211 LGRYLEAGA

-235 PSEVTLLTT
+235 PSEVTLLTM

-250 EVSRLHVADRFV
+250 EATQLHVADRFV

-320 GADTQLAQVARMVD
+320 GADTQLAQVARMVE

-423 ESARHIDTIVL
+423 ESARHVDTIVL
-434 DKTGTV
+434 DKTGTL
-440 TEGRMAVAAVTAG
+440 TEGRMAVAAVTVG
-453 AGATTADVINLAG
+453 AGATTAEVINAAG

-480 ADHARTHGSLY
+480 ADHARTHGSLN

-499 PGLGVLAELSES
+499 PGLGVLAELSAS
-511 SRPIAPL
+511 VAAGATT
-518 DSDKSLRQAQDGALR
+518 DADKS
-533 QAQDGALR
+533 LR

-563 PRELQEA
+563 PRDLQEA

-578 RTAVIVG
+578 RTAVMVG

-592 VIAVADVIKPTSAE
+592 VIAVADGVKPTSAE

-640 VIADVLPQQKVA
+640 VIANVLPQQKVA
-652 EVVRLQEA
+652 EVVRLQQA

-716 RATLRTIHGNLFWAF
+716 RATLRTIHGNLWWAF

-748 IIAAAAMALSSLFVV
+748 MIAAAAMALSSLFVV

>member
-1 MTQTDVPV
+1 MIPTDVAL
-9 QTIQLD
+9 QTIELD
-15 VQGMTCV
+15 VQGMTCA
-22 SCAGR
+22 SCATR

-52 AGKGTTAQ
+52 AGKGTTVQ
-60 ALIQTIEQTG
+60 TLIQTIEQTG
-70 YHATLPAESPRD
+70 YRATPPAESPRD
-82 PDQELRRLRR
+82 PDQELRQLRR

-116 WWQWVSFALAAVV
+116 WWQWVSFVLAAVV

-206 TLFIL
+206 TTFIL
-211 LGRFLEARA
+211 LGRYLEARA

-250 EVSRLHVADRFV
+250 EISQLHVADRFV

-320 GADTQLAQVARMVD
+320 GADTQLAQVARMVE

-423 ESARHIDTIVL
+423 ESARRIDTIVL

-440 TEGRMAVAAVTAG
+440 TEGRMAVAAVTSG
-453 AGATTADVINLAG
+453 AAATTAEVINAAG
-466 SAESGSEHPIARAI
+466 SAESGSEHPIAKAI
-480 ADHARTHGSLY
+480 ADHARTHGSLN

-499 PGLGVLAELSES
+499 PGLGVLAELSAS
-511 SRPIAPL
+511 VAAGATT
-518 DSDKSLRQAQDGALR
+518 DADKS
-533 QAQDGALR
+533 LR

-570 YAAEQTQG
+570 YAAEQAQG
-578 RTAVIVG
+578 RTAVMVG

-592 VIAVADVIKPTSAE
+592 VIAVADVVKATSAE

-615 LHPMLL
+615 LRPMLL

-640 VIADVLPQQKVA
+640 VIANVLPQQKVA

-716 RATLRTIHGNLFWAF
+716 RATLRTIHGNLWWAF

-736 ALPLAAIGLLNP
+736 ALPLAAVGLLNP
-748 IIAAAAMALSSLFVV
+748 MIAAAAMALSSLFVV

>member
-1 MTQTDVPV
+1 MRPSTMRRRRPRFTPAEGPRAQT
-9 QTIQLD
+9 L
-15 VQGMTCV
+15 
-22 SCAGR
+22 
-27 IEKKLN
+27 IE
-33 RLEGVN
+33 
-39 ATVNYATE
+39 
-47 KATVH
+47 
-52 AGKGTTAQ
+52 
-60 ALIQTIEQTG
+60 TIEQTG

-82 PDQELRRLRR
+82 PDLELRQLRR

-116 WWQWVSFALAAVV
+116 WWQWVSFALAGVV
-129 VTWGAWPFHRA
+129 VIWGAWPFHRA

-145 RHGNATMDTLISI
+145 QHGNATMDTLISI

-178 IGFTHPFELRLVR
+178 IGFTHPFEFRLVR

-206 TLFIL
+206 TTFIL
-211 LGRFLEARA
+211 LGRYLEARA

-235 PSEVTLLTT
+235 PSEVTVLTA
-244 SGETVV
+244 SGETIVDI
-250 EVSRLHVADRFV
+250 SRLHVGDRFV

-273 VIISGHSALDAS
+273 VIVSGHSALDAS

-320 GADTQLAQVARMVD
+320 GADTQLAQVARMVE

-371 QGSGVSFAFTSA
+371 QGAGLSFAFTSA

-440 TEGRMAVAAVTAG
+440 TEGRMAVVAVTAG
-453 AGATTADVINLAG
+453 AGATTAEVIKAAG
-466 SAESGSEHPIARAI
+466 SAESGSEHPIAKAI
-480 ADHARTHGSLY
+480 ADHARTHGSLN
-491 PVSKLHNR
+491 PVTKLHNR
-499 PGLGVLAELSES
+499 PGLGVLAELSAS
-511 SRPIAPL
+511 VAVGATT
-518 DSDKSLRQAQDGALR
+518 DADKS
-533 QAQDGALR
+533 
-541 QAQDGAVVVG
+541 VVVG
-551 RVELLQEEGLQV
+551 RLELLQEEGLQV
-563 PRELQEA
+563 SGELQQA
-570 YAAEQTQG
+570 YAAEQARG
-578 RTAVIVG
+578 RTAVMVG
-585 WGGEARG
+585 WSGEARG
-592 VIAVADVIKPTSAE
+592 VIAVADVVKPTSAE

-615 LHPMLL
+615 LRPVLL

-640 VIADVLPQQKVA
+640 VIANVLPQQKVA
-652 EVVRLQEA
+652 EVVRLQDA

-675 ALAQSDLGIALGSGT
+675 ALAQSDLGIALGTGT

-716 RATLRTIHGNLFWAF
+716 RATLRTIHGNLWWAF
-731 GYNVV
+731 GYNIV

-748 IIAAAAMALSSLFVV
+748 MIAAAAMALSSVFVV

>member
-1 MTQTDVPV
+1 MTLDVAV
-9 QTIQLD
+9 QTIELD
-15 VQGMTCV
+15 VQGMTCA
-22 SCAGR
+22 SCATR

-52 AGKGTTAQ
+52 AGKGTSAQ
-60 ALIQTIEQTG
+60 TLIETIEKTG
-70 YHATLPAESPRD
+70 YHATLPSDSQRD
-82 PDQELRRLRR
+82 PDQELRQLRR
-92 RLIICAVLSL
+92 RLMICAVLSL
-102 PVIMIAMVPAWQFP
+102 PVIMISMVPAWQFP
-116 WWQWVSFALAAVV
+116 WWQWVSFALACVV

-145 RHGNATMDTLISI
+145 QHGNATMDTLISI

-178 IGFTHPFELRLVR
+178 IGFTHPFEFRLVR

-206 TLFIL
+206 TTFIL
-211 LGRFLEARA
+211 LGRYLEARA

-225 AAVRALLELA
+225 AAVRALLDLA
-235 PSEVTLLTT
+235 PSEVTLLTAD
-244 SGETVV
+244 GETVV
-250 EVSRLHVADRFV
+250 DISQLHVGDRFV

-273 VIISGHSALDAS
+273 VIVSGHSALDTS

-296 GPGDAVVGATVN
+296 GPGDAVVGATIN

-315 EATRV
+315 EAARV
-320 GADTQLAQVARMVD
+320 GADTQLAQVVRMVE

-371 QGSGVSFAFTSA
+371 QGSGMSFAFTSA

-409 GAQLGIVIRGPEVL
+409 GAQLGILIRGPEVL
-423 ESARHIDTIVL
+423 ESTRHLDTIVL
-434 DKTGTV
+434 DKTGTI
-440 TEGRMAVAAVTAG
+440 TEARMAVVSLTAG
-453 AGATTADVINLAG
+453 AGATTAEVIKAAG
-466 SAESGSEHPIARAI
+466 SAESGSDHPIAKAI
-480 ADHARTHGSLY
+480 AEHARTHGSLDT
-491 PVSKLHNR
+491 VTKLDNH
-499 PGLGVLAELSES
+499 PGLGVLAELSAS
-511 SRPIAPL
+511 A
-518 DSDKSLRQAQDGALR
+518 AAGATTD
-533 QAQDGALR
+533 ADTS
-541 QAQDGAVVVG
+541 VVVG
-551 RVELLQEEGLQV
+551 RVKLLEEEGLQV
-563 PRELQEA
+563 AGELQQA
-570 YAAEQTQG
+570 YAAEQAQG
-578 RTAVIVG
+578 RTAVLVG

-592 VIAVADVIKPTSAE
+592 VIAVADVVKPTSAE
-606 AVHDLRWLD
+606 AVRDLRWLD
-615 LHPMLL
+615 LRPVLL
-621 TGDHEAAAR
+621 TGDHAAAAR
-630 AVAAEVGIDD
+630 TVAAEVGIDD

-652 EVVRLQEA
+652 EVVRLQEE

-675 ALAQSDLGIALGSGT
+675 ALAQSDLGIALGTGT

-716 RATLRTIHGNLFWAF
+716 RATLRTIHGNLWWAF
-731 GYNVV
+731 AYNVV
-736 ALPLAAIGLLNP
+736 ALPLAAAGFLNP
-748 IIAAAAMALSSLFVV
+748 MIAAAAMALSSVFVV
-763 TNSLR
+763 TNSMR

>member
-1 MTQTDVPV
+1 MTQIDLAV
-9 QTIQLD
+9 QTIELD
-15 VQGMTCV
+15 VQGMTCA
-22 SCAGR
+22 SCAAR

-52 AGKGTTAQ
+52 TGRGTTAQ
-60 ALIQTIEQTG
+60 TLIETIEQTG

-82 PDQELRRLRR
+82 PDLELRQLRR

-116 WWQWVSFALAAVV
+116 WWQWVSFALAGVV
-129 VTWGAWPFHRA
+129 VIWGAWPFHRA

-145 RHGNATMDTLISI
+145 QHGNATMDTLISI

-178 IGFTHPFELRLVR
+178 IGFTHPFEFRLVR

-206 TLFIL
+206 TTFIL
-211 LGRFLEARA
+211 LGRYLEARA

-235 PSEVTLLTT
+235 PSEVTVLTA
-244 SGETVV
+244 SGEAIVDI
-250 EVSRLHVADRFV
+250 SRLHVGDRFV

-273 VIISGHSALDAS
+273 VIVSGHSALDAS
-285 TVTGESVPVEV
+285 TVTGESIPVEV

-320 GADTQLAQVARMVD
+320 GADTQLAQVARMVE

-371 QGSGVSFAFTSA
+371 QGAGMSFAFTSA

-440 TEGRMAVAAVTAG
+440 TEGRMAVVAVTAG
-453 AGATTADVINLAG
+453 AGATTGEVIEAAG
-466 SAESGSEHPIARAI
+466 SAESGSEHPIAKAI
-480 ADHARTHGSLY
+480 ADHARTHGSLN
-491 PVSKLHNR
+491 PLTKLHNR
-499 PGLGVLAELSES
+499 PGLGVLAELSAS
-511 SRPIAPL
+511 VAVGATT
-518 DSDKSLRQAQDGALR
+518 DAGKS
-533 QAQDGALR
+533 
-541 QAQDGAVVVG
+541 VVVG
-551 RVELLQEEGLQV
+551 RLELLQEEGLQV
-563 PRELQEA
+563 SAELQQA
-570 YAAEQTQG
+570 YAAQQAWG
-578 RTAVIVG
+578 RTAVMVG

-592 VIAVADVIKPTSAE
+592 VIAVADVVKPTSAE

-615 LHPMLL
+615 LRPVLL

-640 VIADVLPQQKVA
+640 VIANVLPQQKVA
-652 EVVRLQEA
+652 EVVRLQDA

-675 ALAQSDLGIALGSGT
+675 ALAQSDLGIALGTGT

-716 RATLRTIHGNLFWAF
+716 RATLRTIHGNLWWAF
-731 GYNVV
+731 GYNIV

-748 IIAAAAMALSSLFVV
+748 MIAAAAMALSSVFVV

>member
-1 MTQTDVPV
+1 VTQLTAL
-9 QTIQLD
+9 QTIELE
-15 VQGMTCV
+15 VQGMTCA
-22 SCAGR
+22 SCATR

-52 AGKGTTAQ
+52 AGKETTAQ
-60 ALIQTIEQTG
+60 TLIETIEKTG
-70 YHATLPAESPRD
+70 YHATLPTESPRD
-82 PDQELRRLRR
+82 PELELRQLRR
-92 RLIICAVLSL
+92 RLVICATLSL
-102 PVIMIAMVPAWQFP
+102 PVILISMVPAWQFP
-116 WWQWVSFALAAVV
+116 WWQWVSFALACVV
-129 VTWGAWPFHRA
+129 VIWGAWPFHRA

-145 RHGNATMDTLISI
+145 QHGNATMDTLISI

-178 IGFTHPFELRLVR
+178 IGFTHPFEFRLIR

-206 TLFIL
+206 TTFVL
-211 LGRFLEARA
+211 LGRYLEARA

-225 AAVRALLELA
+225 AAVRALLDLA
-235 PSEVTLLTT
+235 PSEVTQLTAN
-244 SGETVV
+244 GETVV
-250 EVSRLHVADRFV
+250 DISQLHVADRFV

-273 VIISGHSALDAS
+273 VILSGHSALDAS

-315 EATRV
+315 EASRV
-320 GADTQLAQVARMVD
+320 GADTQLAQIVRLVE

-358 IALAVAT
+358 IVLAVAT

-371 QGSGVSFAFTSA
+371 QGAGTSFAFTSA

-409 GAQLGIVIRGPEVL
+409 GAQMGILISGPEVL

-434 DKTGTV
+434 DKTGTI
-440 TEGRMAVAAVTAG
+440 TEGRMAVVSVIPG
-453 AGATTADVINLAG
+453 AGATTADVIKAAG
-466 SAESGSEHPIARAI
+466 SAEAGSDHPIAEAI
-480 ADHARTHGSLY
+480 ADHARTDGSLDT
-491 PVSKLHNR
+491 VTKLHDR

-511 SRPIAPL
+511 SSAIARL
-518 DSDKSLRQAQDGALR
+518 GSDRS
-533 QAQDGALR
+533 
-541 QAQDGAVVVG
+541 VVVG
-551 RVELLQEEGLQV
+551 RVELLEEEGLHV
-563 PRELQEA
+563 ADELKEA
-570 YAAEQTQG
+570 YAVEQTRG
-578 RTAVIVG
+578 RTAVLVG
-585 WGGEARG
+585 WGGAARG
-592 VIAVADVIKPTSAE
+592 VIAVTDVVKPTSAE
-606 AVHDLRWLD
+606 AVRDLRWLD
-615 LHPMLL
+615 LRPVLL

-630 AVAAEVGIDD
+630 TVAAEVGIDD
-640 VIADVLPQQKVA
+640 VIAGVLPQQKVA
-652 EVVRLQEA
+652 EVVRLQDT

-675 ALAQSDLGIALGSGT
+675 ALAQSDLGIALGTGT
-690 DAAIHASDLTLI
+690 DAAIHASDLTLT
-702 SGDLRVAADAVRLS
+702 SGDLRVAADAIRLS
-716 RATLRTIHGNLFWAF
+716 RATLRTIHGNLWWAF
-731 GYNVV
+731 AYNVV
-736 ALPLAAIGLLNP
+736 ALPLAAAGFLNP
-748 IIAAAAMALSSLFVV
+748 MIAAAAMALSSVFVV
-763 TNSLR
+763 TNSMR